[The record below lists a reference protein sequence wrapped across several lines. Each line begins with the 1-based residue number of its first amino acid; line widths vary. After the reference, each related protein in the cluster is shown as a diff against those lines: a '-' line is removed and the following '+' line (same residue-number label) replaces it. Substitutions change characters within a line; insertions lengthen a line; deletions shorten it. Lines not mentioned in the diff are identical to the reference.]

1 MACGVL
7 DMLRKRVLTGVIGII
22 ILFIVFLEGR
32 FAVAGAVI
40 LLGFLGTKEYLA
52 MHENE
57 KEKDY
62 SRSSTVYPV
71 AILLVATTFVGIEVF
86 GCNLLYGALFIAFLV
101 LAFEALFRR
110 PDRFLSRFKTELSAI
125 FYVPF
130 LLSHILLFKLPSFA
144 ELKPFGIIWFILIT
158 TWATDIGAYFIGTY
172 LGKTKLAPRISPNK
186 TIEGA
191 AGGLLCGLLAA
202 AIFARLIK
210 LPMAIFLPLG
220 FVLPLTGQI
229 GDLYESG
236 LKRNLACKDSGT
248 FFPGHGGVL
257 DRIDSLLFNIPL
269 AYYYLSIYIAIGGIL
284 Q

>member
-1 MACGVL
+1 
-7 DMLRKRVLTGVIGII
+7 MLRKRVLTGIIGII
-22 ILFIVFLEGR
+22 ILFIIFLEGR
-32 FAVAGAVI
+32 FAVGAAVL

-52 MHENE
+52 MHK
-57 KEKDY
+57 KEGDY
-62 SRSSTVYPV
+62 KPLSTLYPL
-71 AILLVATTFVGIEVF
+71 AIMVVMTAFFGVEVLQ
-86 GCNLLYGALFIAFLV
+86 CNLLNGVLFTAFLV
-101 LAFEALFRR
+101 LAVHALFSR
-110 PDRFLSRFKTELSAI
+110 PNKYLNHFKTEFSAI
-125 FYVPF
+125 FYVSF

-144 ELKPFGIIWFILIT
+144 ELKPFSIVWFILIT
-158 TWATDIGAYFIGTY
+158 TWATDIGAFFIGTY

-191 AGGLLCGLLAA
+191 VGGLLCGFLAA
-202 AIFARLIK
+202 AIFAYLVK
-210 LPMAIFLPLG
+210 LPVAMFLPLG
-220 FVLPLTGQI
+220 FVLPITGQL

-269 AYYYLSIYIAIGGIL
+269 AYYYLSIYITIGGIL